1 MKIKWTSPKSCLQRI
16 INCLA
21 QDIASQAENTYYA
34 GEIIKGIIKRASLT
48 PVNGNKMPAN
58 ATTISPSASVF
69 DSKESNENGDS
80 TMPEVDCVLSIQL
93 KFL

>member
-1 MKIKWTSPKSCLQRI
+1 MKIKWTALKSCLQRI

-21 QDIASQAENTYYA
+21 QATASQAENTYYA
-34 GEIIKGIIKRASLT
+34 GEITKGIIKTAFLN

-58 ATTISPSASVF
+58 ATISRRASVF

-80 TMPEVDCVLSIQL
+80 TMPAVDCVLSTQL